1 MSERIRPRI
10 KIIVTIPESAA
21 APLVSANEEVQH
33 AEKEKIR
40 RNLVEQGVL
49 KDVKMD
55 LDVHFRVDHATDP
68 LYPVSK
74 VSMVDPDG
82 CTDGPTYLVR
92 TPFLD
97 IRN

>member
-1 MSERIRPRI
+1 MGERMGPRI
-10 KIIVTIPESAA
+10 KIIVTMPESAA
-21 APLVSANEEVQH
+21 VSFKSATEEVQH

-40 RNLVEQGVL
+40 RNLVEQGAF
-49 KDVKMD
+49 KDVKMN